1 MSKIEEALKK
11 AKASRGDNVTSI
23 RAGTSLAT
31 TRSAER
37 ERGGLVAGKEQAG
50 QSTSIAR
57 RESSTKE
64 IALMDNGDLLEQ
76 HELAELRVIHSEM
89 NDTTIANTY
98 RDLRTKLIQRSRGK
112 NFIAMLTSCVV
123 GEDSSSTALNL
134 ATAFSFDESKT
145 SLLIDCNLNNP
156 RLDAFLNLDTD
167 SGLTDYLENEHI
179 DIESILHTT
188 GIKRL
193 KMIPAGT
200 SRETATEYFTSLRM
214 RQLMAD
220 LLARYDDRYIFIDA
234 APITESADTRILVEI
249 CDFVILVVPYGRV
262 TKNRICE
269 AAEAIGKEKLLGIAF
284 SDIPRM
290 PKIKLPAFLNK
301 LFGA

>member
-11 AKASRGDNVTSI
+11 AKAARGDNVTSI
-23 RAGTSLAT
+23 RAG
-31 TRSAER
+31 RD
-37 ERGGLVAGKEQAG
+37 LVALRPGENNMIAGKD
-50 QSTSIAR
+50 TSNYSVAR

-64 IALMDNGDLLEQ
+64 IALMSNGDLLEQ

-89 NDTTIANTY
+89 QDSAIANTY
-98 RDLRTKLIQRSRGK
+98 RDLRTKLIQRSQGK
-112 NFIAMLTSCVV
+112 NFIAMLTSCVA
-123 GEDSSSTALNL
+123 GDDSSSTSLNL

-156 RLDAFLNLDTD
+156 RLDAFLNLETD
-167 SGLTDYLENEHI
+167 AGLTDYLENEHI

-214 RQLMAD
+214 RQLMTS
-220 LLARYDDRYIFIDA
+220 LLSRYEDRYIFMDA
-234 APITESADTRILVEI
+234 APITESADTRILVEL
-249 CDFVILVVPYGRV
+249 CDFVLLVVPYGKV
-262 TKNRICE
+262 TKNRIKE
-269 AAEAIGKEKLLGIAF
+269 AADAIGKDKLFGIVF
-284 SDIPRM
+284 NDIPRM

-301 LFGA
+301 ILGV